1 MKILAIGAHPD
12 DIEIGCGG
20 TLGKY
25 IDQGD
30 NVEVLVMTA
39 GEAGS
44 ISIDKSELAVMR
56 EKEAV
61 AGAKVLG
68 IDKVHFFGLEDGLTG
83 FSRSEKVKLIA
94 LLRDIRP
101 DIIFL
106 HSESDNS
113 YDHQMVHK
121 LALAAIFSASGPW
134 FGEAGS
140 AKPYAV
146 KSIYGYEVWSPLSR
160 FQMAVSLTEDQMKR
174 KIEALKKHKS
184 QVDSY
189 DYVKAV
195 EGLAKYRGVM
205 SGAGEFAE
213 VFEVIKI
220 S

>member
-20 TLGKY
+20 ALGKY
-25 IDQGD
+25 VDQGEH
-30 NVEVLVMTA
+30 VEVLVMTS

-44 ISIDKSELAVMR
+44 LTIDKSELAIMR
-56 EKEAV
+56 QQEAI
-61 AGAKVLG
+61 AGSKVLG
-68 IDKVHFFGLEDGLTG
+68 IEKVHFFGLEDGLTG

-94 LLRDIRP
+94 LLREIRP
-101 DIIFL
+101 DVIFL

-121 LALAAIFSASGPW
+121 LALAAVFSASGPW
-134 FGEAGS
+134 FGEAGNG
-140 AKPYAV
+140 KPFAV

-160 FQMAVSLTEDQMKR
+160 FQMAIPLTLMEMKR
-174 KIEALKKHKS
+174 KIDALKKHKS
-184 QVDSY
+184 QVESY
-189 DYVKAV
+189 GYVQAV
-195 EGLAKYRGVM
+195 EGLAKYRGAM
-205 SGAGEFAE
+205 SGSGEFAE